1 MPVEE
6 SGNLIL
12 LAYAYVTATGNH
24 TWAMKYKGLFQKYAE
39 YLLQGGLDKPI
50 QLATNDCCGPLANQ
64 TNLAI
69 KAAVALNAYGKLF
82 QASSYSTT
90 ALDFANELYNEGLA
104 LDTARTHFKLRKL
117 LGEEKF
123 HIQDSFRSFDCWII
137 LWEQIL

>member
-12 LAYAYVTATGNH
+12 LTYAYVTATGDS
-24 TWAMKYKGLFQKYAE
+24 TWATKYKGLLRKYAE
-39 YLLQGGLDKPI
+39 YLLERGLDMPI

-90 ALDFANELYNEGLA
+90 GLDFASELYNKGLA
-104 LDTARTHFKLRKL
+104 LDTARTHFKLRK
-117 LGEEKF
+117 
-123 HIQDSFRSFDCWII
+123 
-137 LWEQIL
+137 